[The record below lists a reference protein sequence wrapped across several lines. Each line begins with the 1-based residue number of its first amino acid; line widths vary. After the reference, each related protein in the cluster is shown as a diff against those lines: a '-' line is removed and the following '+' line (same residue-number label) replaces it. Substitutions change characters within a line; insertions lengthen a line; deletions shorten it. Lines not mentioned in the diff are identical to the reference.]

1 MTDIVERLQAHGSKT
16 EMEAADEIKRLQIA
30 LCESLVLQ
38 SHYAILLNR
47 FDDGNRLTF
56 ATAKDWIDR
65 LYLIGRLKK

>member
-1 MTDIVERLQAHGSKT
+1 MSLISDERVEELLEKERVL
-16 EMEAADEIKRLQIA
+16 EIA

-56 ATAKDWIDR
+56 AKAKDWIDR
-65 LYLIGRLKK
+65 LRLIGRLKDREP